1 MAMNKTVFNKSGLR
15 FRDSFAF
22 GLSLAAIVFLV
33 IIANGFFFRWDLT
46 ADQRF
51 TVSPATQKMLAELKD
66 PVTVEVYLDGEPGD
80 LPPGFLRLKGAIKET
95 LDEFANLSGGFVEYK
110 FTNPSASSDSRERN
124 SFYEQLSKKGIMP
137 TNLMAQIDG
146 KKVEK
151 IIFPG
156 ALISVGGNDVPVM
169 LLKGNQ
175 TLSAEDRLN
184 QSAEGV
190 EYEFAAAIKKAT
202 EVKKK
207 AIGFITGH
215 GELEPEYF
223 NDMGRALGDI
233 YDIVAV
239 DLPNKISLDEFDL
252 IIVAKPTKPFSEPDK
267 FKLDQY
273 LVKGGKLAIFVDPLR
288 AEIDS
293 ITSDGSLAMP
303 YELNLDDFFY
313 KYGLRV
319 NKDLAMD
326 MLSAYI
332 PLVVGMVGDQPQT
345 RVMPWRYFPLLNN
358 FPTHPITRN
367 IDGVLSRFTS
377 TIDTV
382 KAEGIKKT
390 PLVTTSKYSRIIPA
404 PARLSFNDA
413 RQEPAPE
420 QYNRSF
426 LPVCYLLEGSFN
438 SLYTNRLAPIT
449 IEKFKFAA
457 KDKPGK
463 LLVFADGDIPANEV
477 NKEKTISYPAG
488 FDRFAKIQFGNRDF
502 VLNAVAYLLDG
513 QGLITARG
521 RQLTLRPLDKVR
533 IKNEKKRW
541 QIINVVAPIVLVSV
555 FGLFRNRLRNK
566 KYAV

>member
-1 MAMNKTVFNKSGLR
+1 MENKKIINSGLR
-15 FRDSFAF
+15 FKDS
-22 GLSLAAIVFLV
+22 LSYLLSVAAIVFAV
-33 IIANGFFFRWDLT
+33 TIATGFFFRLDLT
-46 ADQRF
+46 ADKRF
-51 TVSPATQKMLAELKD
+51 TVSEATKKMLSELKD
-66 PVTVEVYLDGEPGD
+66 PVTIEVYLDGEPGD
-80 LPPGFLRLKGAIKET
+80 LPPGFLRLKAAIKES
-95 LDEFANLSGGFVEYK
+95 LDEFADISEGFVEYK
-110 FTNPSASSDSRERN
+110 FVNPSAGNDSRDRN
-124 SFYEQLSKKGIMP
+124 AIYEQLAKKGISP

-156 ALISVGGNDVPVM
+156 ALISVGGKEVPVM

-175 TLSAEDRLN
+175 TLSPEERLN

-190 EYEFAAAIKKAT
+190 EYELASAIKKAT
-202 EVKKK
+202 EAKKK
-207 AIGFITGH
+207 TIGFITGH
-215 GELEPEYF
+215 GELEPETF
-223 NDMGRALGDI
+223 NDMGRALGEI

-239 DLPNKISLDEFDL
+239 DLPNKISLEEFDL
-252 IIVAKPTKPFSEPDK
+252 VIVAKPTKPFSEPDK
-267 FKLDQY
+267 FKLDQF
-273 LVKGGKLAIFVDPLR
+273 LVRGGKLAFFIDPLR

-293 ITSDGSLAMP
+293 IKSDGALAMP
-303 YELNLDDFFY
+303 YDLNLDDLFF

-358 FPTHPITRN
+358 FPPHPITRN
-367 IDGVLSRFTS
+367 IDGILSRFTS

-382 KAEGIKKT
+382 KAEGITKT
-390 PLVTTSKYSRIIPA
+390 PLVTTSKYSRIITA

-420 QYNRSF
+420 QYNKSF

-438 SLYTNRLAPIT
+438 SLYTNRLAPLT
-449 IEKFKFAA
+449 IEKFKFTA

-463 LLVFADGDIPANEV
+463 LLIFADGDIPANEV
-477 NKEKTISYPAG
+477 NREKAISYPAG
-488 FDRFAKIQFGNRDF
+488 YDRFAKIQFGNRDF
-502 VLNAVAYLLDG
+502 VLNAVAYLIDG
-513 QGLITARG
+513 QGLITARA

-541 QIINVVAPIVLVSV
+541 QTINVLMPVVLVSA
-555 FGLFRNRLRNK
+555 FGFFRYRMRNK
-566 KYAV
+566 KYAS